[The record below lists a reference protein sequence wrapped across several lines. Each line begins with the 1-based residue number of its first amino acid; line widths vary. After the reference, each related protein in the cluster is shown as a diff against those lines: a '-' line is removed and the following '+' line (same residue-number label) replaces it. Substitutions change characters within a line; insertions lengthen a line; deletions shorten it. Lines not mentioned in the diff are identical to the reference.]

1 MSRKINIA
9 LAMFE
14 PLPPHEPDRLKKT
27 LEKIGILIDQ
37 AADLGAELVALPEM
51 VTSDGAANIW
61 QFEPLDGPSLAAAS
75 QKARQRGI
83 YVVFPY
89 LTLEAGCRYNSSLLI
104 GRDGTLAG
112 HYHKMFPTHGELD
125 QAVVPGTR
133 APVFVTDFGKVGLS
147 ICFDLNYW
155 EVGAEFCANQA
166 DLVIWS
172 SMWDGA
178 RQLTRWSIEF
188 GFAMAAICSYSAMTV
203 DQAGRETANL
213 KRAALDRVHSAPLL
227 ISQLDLD
234 RRLLHHDFNLDRLP
248 ALYAKYGP
256 TAASIE
262 HLSQECLLLFRSQLP
277 GISTDE
283 LIVEFGLETMRGYL
297 ARVRRDRQLAL
308 TGKYPLKP

>member
-1 MSRKINIA
+1 MSRKVKIA
-9 LAMFE
+9 LAMQP
-14 PLPPHEPDRLKKT
+14 PLPPHEPDRLEKT
-27 LEKIGILIDQ
+27 LDQIGKRIDQ
-37 AADLGAELVALPEM
+37 AADLDAELIAFPEM
-51 VTSDGAANIW
+51 VTSDGAADIW

-75 QKARQRGI
+75 HKARQRGV
-83 YVVFPY
+83 YVVLPY
-89 LTLEAGCRYNSSLLI
+89 LTLEAGCRYNSSILI

-125 QAVVPGTR
+125 QGILPGTQ
-133 APVFVTDFGKVGLS
+133 APVFSTDFGRVGLS

-188 GFAMAAICSYSAMTV
+188 GFAMAAVCSYNAMLV
-203 DQAGRETANL
+203 NQAGRETANL
-213 KRAALDRVHSAPLL
+213 SRAALDRVGSAPLL
-227 ISQLDLD
+227 TAEVDLD

-248 ALYAKYGP
+248 ALFVKYGP
-256 TAASIE
+256 TAASVE
-262 HLSQECLLLFRSQLP
+262 HLSQECLLLVRSQTA
-277 GISTDE
+277 GVTTDD
-283 LIVEFGLETMRGYL
+283 LIAEFGLETMRAYL

-308 TGKYPLKP
+308 AGKYPLRP